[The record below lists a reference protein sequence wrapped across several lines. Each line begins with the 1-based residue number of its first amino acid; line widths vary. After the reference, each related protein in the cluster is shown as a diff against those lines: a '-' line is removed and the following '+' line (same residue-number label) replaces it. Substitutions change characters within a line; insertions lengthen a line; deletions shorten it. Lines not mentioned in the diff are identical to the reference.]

1 VLVVAEV
8 GLAVMLLVGA
18 GLLARSFQRL
28 IAEDPTFQSAR
39 TVTVSVELPYSYTDW
54 KKIPD
59 FYDQLLK
66 DLRAQPAIKMASATN
81 FLPFDAAWR
90 GPLGVPEHPRAGA
103 DEAQAQHQSVDEDYF
118 RTIGVPLVKGRL
130 FDARDTVDAPG
141 VVVVNDAFARKE
153 WPNEDVIGKVV
164 VPRIRF
170 IGPMGR
176 VMLPPNAPFQIVGV
190 VGNLKNASLIRS
202 AEPAVYFTFR
212 QFPFRGL
219 NVVVQGPGA
228 ASSLVGEVRAAV
240 HRLDP
245 NLPIANARSLE
256 SLVNAA
262 TDRPRGLMLLMGVFA
277 ALALGLA
284 ALGIYSVMSF
294 GVNQRQQELSVRLAL
309 GAQPRD
315 LLWLVVRQGMGLAI
329 VGGIVGAL
337 GAFALG
343 RTLSSLLYGVTAAD
357 TAAFGVALFLSL
369 VTALLACLLPARRAA
384 AMNPLEGLRN

>member
-1 VLVVAEV
+1 MARGDVQRPLKDGARGADASGARRRTRSALVVAEV

-18 GLLARSFQRL
+18 ALLARSFQRL
-28 IAEDPTFQSAR
+28 VSEDPTFRSAR
-39 TVTVSVELPYSYTDW
+39 SVTVSVELPYSYTDW

-66 DLRAQPAIKMASATN
+66 ALRAQPAVTMASATN
-81 FLPFDAAWR
+81 FLPFEAAWR
-90 GPLGVPEHPRAGA
+90 GPVGVPEHPRAGT
-103 DEAQAQHQSVDEDYF
+103 DEAQAQHQTVDEDYF
-118 RTIGVPLVKGRL
+118 RTIGVPVVKGRV
-130 FDARDTVDAPG
+130 FDVRDTVDAPG

-153 WPNEDVIGKVV
+153 WPNEDPVGKVV
-164 VPRIRF
+164 VPRIRV

-176 VMLPPNAPFQIVGV
+176 LMLPPNAQFQIVGV
-190 VGNLKNASLIRS
+190 VGNLKNASLVRS
-202 AEPAVYFTFR
+202 AEPAVCFSFR

-219 NVVVQGPGA
+219 QVVVQGPGTPA
-228 ASSLVGEVRAAV
+228 ALIGEVRAAV

-256 SLVNAA
+256 RLVDEA
-262 TDRPRGLMLLMGVFA
+262 TDRPRGLMLLMAVFA

-315 LLWLVVRQGMGLAI
+315 LLWLVVRQGCG
-329 VGGIVGAL
+329 
-337 GAFALG
+337 
-343 RTLSSLLYGVTAAD
+343 
-357 TAAFGVALFLSL
+357 
-369 VTALLACLLPARRAA
+369 
-384 AMNPLEGLRN
+384 

>member
-1 VLVVAEV
+1 
-8 GLAVMLLVGA
+8 
-18 GLLARSFQRL
+18 
-28 IAEDPTFQSAR
+28 
-39 TVTVSVELPYSYTDW
+39 
-54 KKIPD
+54 
-59 FYDQLLK
+59 
-66 DLRAQPAIKMASATN
+66 MASATN